1 MKKKRCVLM
10 KKKRNVLIQRKIR
23 SEEGASLSVALLF
36 FLVCAIVGSV
46 ILAAATS
53 SMGRMK
59 NLSSTEQDK
68 NAVYSTARLVVRR
81 MSGKN
86 LADNKI
92 LPKVLGLSAAESSG
106 GGSSGGGST
115 GGGSTSGGGTGN
127 GTSSGSGESGNT
139 TAVFKSS
146 AEEKNAQIVCNA
158 AENTLTTTVQFS
170 FYRTVKDD
178 GTYVD
183 SITSEA
189 GEATAESGTSQPDTT
204 SGTGTQPN
212 TTSGSGTSQ
221 SGKASGS
228 STEQPGTTD
237 KDYLN
242 GQLPGSPF
250 ANLKNNLTTE
260 NLNFRLNLTGYESVR
275 AGEIINSFWNNYVL
289 KDDGKLGANVDSDPG
304 FEEGNAYNWIGDAVP
319 GNHTWMYGHTD
330 AIDSYLNNNSLNKQS
345 YVLSV
350 GTDKDNEEIK
360 VCVDFYMDKSLNI
373 EAQIYPYKADKKS
386 GKQTST
392 FKNASAR
399 CLVKIPANGGE
410 LQYTQ
415 DTDSTQNADSE
426 GINSSVSGAVSAA
439 EGGSGTS
446 PAVSPQSEDPSDGS
460 VTYKVT
466 VTRSV
471 TLSGFGWGNA
481 KVYTGSAI
489 AAQNPTERS

>member
-1 MKKKRCVLM
+1 MSVYNMKKKRCVLM
-10 KKKRNVLIQRKIR
+10 KKKRNVLIQRKVR
-23 SEEGASLSVALLF
+23 SEEGASLTVALLF

-106 GGSSGGGST
+106 GGST
-115 GGGSTSGGGTGN
+115 GGGSTSGSVTGN
-127 GTSSGSGESGNT
+127 GTSSGAGESGNT

-146 AEEKNAQIVCNA
+146 AEEKNAQIVCNVA
-158 AENTLTTTVQFS
+158 DNTLTTTVQFS

-183 SITSEA
+183 SVTSGA
-189 GEATAESGTSQPDTT
+189 GKTTAGSGTSQQDI
-204 SGTGTQPN
+204 
-212 TTSGSGTSQ
+212 TSGSGTSQ
-221 SGKASGS
+221 SGKTSGS

-250 ANLKNNLTTE
+250 ANLDGNSNPSSKSG
-260 NLNFRLNLTGYESVR
+260 LNLTGYESVR
-275 AGEIINSFWNNYVL
+275 AGEIIHSFWNNYVL
-289 KDDGKLGANVDSDPG
+289 KDDGKLGASNGRDPG

-330 AIDSYLNNNSLNKQS
+330 AIDSYLSNNFLKKQS

-350 GTDKDNEEIK
+350 ETDKDNEEIK

-373 EAQIYPYKADKKS
+373 EAQIYPYKADKS

-415 DTDSTQNADSE
+415 DTDSTQDADSE
-426 GINSSVSGAVSAA
+426 GINSSVSGAVSGA
-439 EGGSGTS
+439 EGGSSTS
-446 PAVSPQSEDPSDGS
+446 PAVSPQSEDQSDGS

>member
-86 LADNKI
+86 LADDKI
-92 LPKVLGLSAAESSG
+92 LPKVLGLSAA
-106 GGSSGGGST
+106 GSSGGGST
-115 GGGSTSGGGTGN
+115 SGGSTSGGVTGN
-127 GTSSGSGESGNT
+127 GTSSGAAESGNT
-139 TAVFKSS
+139 TTVFKSNDT
-146 AEEKNAQIVCNA
+146 EKNAQIVCNA
-158 AENTLTTTVQFS
+158 ADNTLTTTVQFS
-170 FYRTVKDD
+170 FYRTVNDD

-183 SITSEA
+183 SVTA
-189 GEATAESGTSQPDTT
+189 GAGKTTAGSGTSQQDI
-204 SGTGTQPN
+204 
-212 TTSGSGTSQ
+212 TSGSGTSQ
-221 SGKASGS
+221 SGKTSGS
-228 STEQPGTTD
+228 STEQPGTID

-250 ANLKNNLTTE
+250 ANLDGNSNPSSKSG
-260 NLNFRLNLTGYESVR
+260 LNLTGYESVR
-275 AGEIINSFWNNYVL
+275 AGEIIHSFWNNYVL
-289 KDDGKLGANVDSDPG
+289 KDDGKLGASNGRDPG

-330 AIDSYLNNNSLNKQS
+330 AIDSYLNNNFLKKQS

-350 GTDKDNEEIK
+350 ETDKDNEEIK

-415 DTDSTQNADSE
+415 DTDSEEMGLSA
-426 GINSSVSGAVSAA
+426 SGAVSGAKGGSGT
-439 EGGSGTS
+439 EGGSGIS
-446 PAVSPQSEDPSDGS
+446 PAVLAQGEDQSDGS

-489 AAQNPTERS
+489 AAQNPTEGS

>member
-1 MKKKRCVLM
+1 MKKKRYILR
-10 KKKRNVLIQRKIR
+10 KKKRNVLIQRKIE

-68 NAVYSTARLVVRR
+68 DAVYSTARLVVRR
-81 MSGKN
+81 MAGKN
-86 LADNKI
+86 LADDKI
-92 LPKVLGLSAAESSG
+92 LPKVLGFSAA
-106 GGSSGGGST
+106 GSSGGGST
-115 GGGSTSGGGTGN
+115 GGSVTGN
-127 GTSSGSGESGNT
+127 GTSSGAGESGNT
-139 TAVFKSS
+139 TAVFKSNDT
-146 AEEKNAQIVCNA
+146 EKNAQIICNA
-158 AENTLTTTVQFS
+158 PENTLTTTVQFS

-183 SITSEA
+183 SVTSGAGITTA
-189 GEATAESGTSQPDTT
+189 GSGTSQQD
-204 SGTGTQPN
+204 

-221 SGKASGS
+221 SGKTSGS
-228 STEQPGTTD
+228 STAQSETTD

-242 GQLPGSPF
+242 GQLPDSPF
-250 ANLKNNLTTE
+250 ANLDNNLST
-260 NLNFRLNLTGYESVR
+260 NLKSGLNLTGYESVR
-275 AGEIINSFWNNYVL
+275 AGEIIDSFWENYVL
-289 KDDGKLGANVDSDPG
+289 KDDGTLGASPG
-304 FEEGNAYNWIGDAVP
+304 IGSGFLNDNAYNWIGDAVP
-319 GNHTWMYGHTD
+319 GNHTWMYGNTD
-330 AIDSYLNNNSLNKQS
+330 AIDNYLNNNSLKKQS

-350 GTDKDNEEIK
+350 RTGKDNEAIK

-373 EAQIYPYKADKKS
+373 EAQIYPYKADKS

-415 DTDSTQNADSE
+415 DTDSEKMGSTAP
-426 GINSSVSGAVSAA
+426 GAVSAA

-489 AAQNPTERS
+489 PAQNPTERS